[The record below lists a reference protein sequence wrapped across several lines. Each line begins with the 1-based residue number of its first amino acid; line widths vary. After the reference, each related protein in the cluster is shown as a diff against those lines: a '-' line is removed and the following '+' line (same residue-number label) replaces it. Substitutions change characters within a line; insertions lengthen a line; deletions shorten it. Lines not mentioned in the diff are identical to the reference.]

1 MIPGQLTLI
10 LPGDLCQMVFPELGL
25 QQKISGVGIIAEDP
39 LHGTLV
45 KHAAAL
51 GGISAF
57 VQPFGDGGDTLSS
70 QVVIEDASDDLRF
83 FRNNGQL
90 PVLPAV
96 AQHEE
101 SPGDAFFKVPFH
113 PLLLVF
119 AGGET
124 FLLGIACQ
132 NGKH

>member
-1 MIPGQLTLI
+1 
-10 LPGDLCQMVFPELGL
+10 MVFPELGL

-70 QVVIEDASDDLRF
+70 QVVIEDACIMF
-83 FRNNGQL
+83 
-90 PVLPAV
+90 
-96 AQHEE
+96 
-101 SPGDAFFKVPFH
+101 SPFVFCVPTG
-113 PLLLVF
+113 LYR
-119 AGGET
+119 A
-124 FLLGIACQ
+124 
-132 NGKH
+132 